1 MLVQIQG
8 NATNRLERLVARAKR
23 LVARTEKIKFM
34 RKESKYNKSL
44 IDLAEVLL
52 EDSNTLSI
60 RVSGSSMYPS
70 LKEGDICYEQKC
82 PVEDLKKGD
91 IIARRKNNFFIM
103 HRLKRL
109 SKRPDGKYVIEMRG
123 DNVLHYDPPFDEEE
137 FVAKLLYFKRGGKI
151 HQVDSPSMKFK
162 KFIDD
167 YFHPVSC
174 RFNKSLLF
182 TKYAFSVIRKQNS
195 SLFTNLRQLIRGN
208 QSQFRSNALIAV
220 LKGIVPIGMLVSIKF
235 LIDFL
240 THSSF
245 GQPEQKLL
253 FFALLGVTALL
264 FLAGGVL
271 TQIGNYTAEKM
282 SQSVTRR
289 VYDELHQKHI
299 RLHLTDFENSA
310 QLDRMHRAVQEAS
323 YRPVRILNSAL
334 GLIKTCSAGILLLAL
349 FVTIRWYLVIILLV
363 AVLPEAVFRM
373 AYSRKLYRMKEK
385 QAPDEREKSYY
396 NRVITGFPFAKEIR
410 LFDFPDYFI
419 RLFNRKQDRLFDEK
433 LKLSRYELRTS
444 ILAQVF
450 AVLLIFSTLGI
461 VSYLSIAGIMTI
473 GTVVLF
479 FFAFQRGYSILNE
492 FFRSVTSLVE
502 DNSFLQDYLSFLQ
515 IPDVQLNK
523 VISPKPFRLENEIRF
538 DNVSFRYSESDR
550 EALRNVNIR
559 IPAGKTVALVGE
571 NGAGKSTLVKLL
583 CGFYRPTGGEILL
596 DGVPAGEIGQVE
608 LLRGITAV
616 FQDFA
621 LYQVSAA
628 DNILLGNYRKPRNM
642 TQMKEAAA
650 EAGIAETLEKLPQ
663 GYDTRLGHLFGESEE
678 LSIGQW
684 QKMALARAFYRDA
697 PLLLMDEPSSALD
710 ANAERQLIESLKALA
725 RNKTTLIVSHRLSTV
740 QWADIIY
747 LLHRGEVAETGTHEE
762 LIQLRGRYYRLFS
775 KNENGVK

>member
-1 MLVQIQG
+1 
-8 NATNRLERLVARAKR
+8 
-23 LVARTEKIKFM
+23 M

-52 EDSNTLSI
+52 EDNNTLSI
-60 RVSGSSMYPS
+60 RMYGLSMYPA
-70 LKEGDICYEQKC
+70 LQHGDTGLIKKC
-82 PVEDLKKGD
+82 FPDEVKKGD
-91 IIARRKNNFFIM
+91 VVVWRSGDRLVA
-103 HRLKRL
+103 HRLVTCERKE
-109 SKRPDGKYVIEMRG
+109 DGWCLLTRG
-123 DNVLHYDPPFDEEE
+123 DNN
-137 FVAKLLYFKRGGKI
+137 LLD
-151 HQVDSPSMKFK
+151 DSPFTEKELAGKLISFERNGKTYAPDSLKMRF
-162 KFIDD
+162 F
-167 YFHPVSC
+167 
-174 RFNKSLLF
+174 RFNSIHNHKFTVRMNRVFLRSIRLFPYIKSQTHSLL
-182 TKYAFSVIRKQNS
+182 
-195 SLFTNLRQLIRGN
+195 TNLRQLIRGN

-419 RLFNRKQDRLFDEK
+419 RLFNRKQDLLFDEK

-461 VSYLSIAGIMTI
+461 VSYLSIAGMMTI

-515 IPDVQLNK
+515 IPDVQSNK

-628 DNILLGNYRKPRNM
+628 DNIMLGNYRKPRNM